1 MSDASVLLTAEGNPI
16 PKDGHATFATQKSD
30 FYKERFNSESRS
42 RSSFNSGHTIYK
54 KSRNTILAEPTPRDR
69 TYTREPVGYAWTGKP
84 FIPSKSQNVT
94 SPNNPNRVFAEA
106 QGVDLELE
114 RLKDK
119 KKMIEM
125 KVNELDR
132 LLEFKEQE

>member
-1 MSDASVLLTAEGNPI
+1 
-16 PKDGHATFATQKSD
+16 
-30 FYKERFNSESRS
+30 
-42 RSSFNSGHTIYK
+42 
-54 KSRNTILAEPTPRDR
+54 
-69 TYTREPVGYAWTGKP
+69 
-84 FIPSKSQNVT
+84 
-94 SPNNPNRVFAEA
+94 
-106 QGVDLELE
+106 VDLELE